1 MTSLGVTK
9 LIINEQDV
17 VVRTGKKVKYTPL
30 ELYGNMKELGKLFKD
45 TITKYKEIIFD
56 PDTPVCMVCLD
67 KLRKQQVTGKKV
79 YDQSLIDD
87 KLRKLAWDRLQK
99 NIVMDG
105 DTMID
110 GRTSELLDPDV
121 DSTWF
126 LISTLSL

>member
-1 MTSLGVTK
+1 METK
-9 LIINEQDV
+9 
-17 VVRTGKKVKYTPL
+17 
-30 ELYGNMKELGKLFKD
+30 KELGKLFKD

-56 PDTPVCMVCLD
+56 PDTPVCMVFLD

>member
-1 MTSLGVTK
+1 MNKTSL
-9 LIINEQDV
+9 
-17 VVRTGKKVKYTPL
+17 L
-30 ELYGNMKELGKLFKD
+30 ELAKRLNIPRWNCMEAKKELGKLFKD